1 MMLQGNTWYCRY
13 LWLMEAFPEMV
24 AMSLYMAAPRGMT
37 GRLVIFFSII
47 LDFKILNKAQFC
59 LLAQAVMFKKKP
71 SNC

>member
-1 MMLQGNTWYCRY
+1 
-13 LWLMEAFPEMV
+13 MEAFPEMV

-59 LLAQAVMFKKKP
+59 LMAQAVMFKKNQVIAKFYYFSP
-71 SNC
+71 SKSVLSW